1 MTSGG
6 LAAVSSSAF
15 AALYSAFG
23 KYDVVHIHAEGP
35 AFFAWLPKMFGKRVV
50 VTVHGI
56 DWQREKWQ
64 SGLGSKFIHQ
74 GEKNAAKYADEV
86 IVLSKGVQDYFKE
99 TYDRETH
106 FIPNGVNVNS
116 LVSMNMWGLTPE
128 FLDVL
133 EHELQELP
141 QDAVEHGLP
150 QEERLKNLL
159 DKVGNPYCY
168 LDNGIIVKLNFAPR
182 GSSTLSERIGRCF
195 RSAS

>member
-1 MTSGG
+1 MGLIFFAFFEKFFVPILTSGG

-99 TYDRETH
+99 TAGNFTILFMMVSAFGMCCGYYEKFKAGTINIEPRAKKRSYDM
-106 FIPNGVNVNS
+106 S
-116 LVSMNMWGLTPE
+116 L
-128 FLDVL
+128 
-133 EHELQELP
+133 
-141 QDAVEHGLP
+141 
-150 QEERLKNLL
+150 
-159 DKVGNPYCY
+159 
-168 LDNGIIVKLNFAPR
+168 
-182 GSSTLSERIGRCF
+182 
-195 RSAS
+195 